1 MTVRRRPA
9 RPGVPLLAALAV
21 LLAVTFGPAVPALAK
36 VFDPVSFTL
45 KNGLQVVVV
54 ENHRAPIVYHSVW
67 YRVGAADEQAG
78 ESGLAHFLEHLMFKG
93 TENLAPGQFSEII
106 AANGGRENAFTSWDY
121 TAYYQ
126 TVAADRLEIMMK
138 NEADRMA
145 NLRLTDDVVLP
156 EREVVREERRSR
168 IDNEP
173 ATQLGEISRAVQ
185 FLNHPYRIP
194 IIGWDHEIEQLSTQ
208 AAVAFYDKW
217 YAPNNAVLIVAGDV
231 DPEQVHALAEKYYGV
246 IPAKDIP
253 QRKRVIEPP
262 QNAPR
267 EVRLTSPRVRQPQVS
282 ISYLAPSYRQADAE
296 GNVDDAYALQ
306 VASEIVGG
314 GATAR
319 LYSRLVVEQGI
330 AGGAGAG
337 YSPNNYDYSTFEFYV
352 APRPGQ
358 EVAPAE
364 AALRAEIAKLKQDGV
379 SAEEVAAAKKRLVA
393 GAIFARDDF
402 ATAPRVI
409 GAALTTGGSLEQVE
423 SWPERIGAVT
433 VDEVNA
439 ALKEV
444 LRDEQSVTSYL
455 LPDPTS

>member
-1 MTVRRRPA
+1 MAVFRRQIPFFALIAGFLTVLAMPGAGGEA
-9 RPGVPLLAALAV
+9 R
-21 LLAVTFGPAVPALAK
+21 AK
-36 VFDPVSFTL
+36 VFDPVSYTL
-45 KNGLQVVVV
+45 DNGLQVVVV
-54 ENHRAPIVYHSVW
+54 VNRRAPIVHHSVW

-93 TENLAPGQFSEII
+93 TENLAPGEFSEII

-121 TAYYQ
+121 TGYFQ

-145 NLRLTDDVVLP
+145 NLQLSDEVVLP

-173 ATQLGEISRAVQ
+173 ASQLSELSRAVQ

-194 IIGWDHEIEQLSTQ
+194 IIGWDHEIERLSTE

-231 DPEQVHALAEKYYGV
+231 EPEQVRALAERYYGA
-246 IPAKDIP
+246 IPAKDVP
-253 QRKRVIEPP
+253 ERRRVVEPP

-267 EVRLTSPRVRQPQVS
+267 EVRLESPRVRQPQIS
-282 ISYLAPSYRQADAE
+282 ISYLAPSYRQAARNGG
-296 GNVDDAYALQ
+296 GNEAYALQ
-306 VASEIVGG
+306 VLSEIIGG

-330 AGGAGAG
+330 AGSAGAG
-337 YSPNNYDYSTFEFYV
+337 YNPTNYDYSTFTFYV
-352 APRPGQ
+352 APRPGG
-358 EVAPAE
+358 EVAPLE
-364 AALRAEIAKLKQDGV
+364 AALRREIADLLDNGV
-379 SAEEVAAAKKRLVA
+379 GEEEVAAAKKRLVA
-393 GAIFARDDF
+393 GAVFARDSLS
-402 ATAPRVI
+402 TAPRVI

-423 SWPERIGAVT
+423 AWPERIAAVT
-433 VDEVNA
+433 AEEVNS
-439 ALKEV
+439 ALKAV

-455 LPDPTS
+455 LPEPTS

>member
-1 MTVRRRPA
+1 MAVLRRPVRLA
-9 RPGVPLLAALAV
+9 APLFGALAV
-21 LLAVTFGPAVPALAK
+21 FLAGFAGLAGNAGAK

-45 KNGLQVVVV
+45 DNGLQVVVV
-54 ENHRAPIVYHSVW
+54 VNRRAPIVHHSVW

-93 TENLAPGQFSEII
+93 TESLAPGEFSDII

-145 NLRLTDDVVLP
+145 NLMLTDDVVLP

-173 ATQLGEISRAVQ
+173 GSQLGEISRAVL

-194 IIGWDHEIEQLSTQ
+194 IIGWDHEIEQLSTG

-231 DPEQVHALAEKYYGV
+231 DPEEVRALAEKYYGV
-246 IPAKDIP
+246 IPRKDVP
-253 QRKRVIEPP
+253 QRKRVVEPP

-267 EVRLTSPRVRQPQVS
+267 EVTLESPRVRQPQVRVT
-282 ISYLAPSYRQADAE
+282 YLAPSHRQAVEQGLRNDT
-296 GNVDDAYALQ
+296 YALQ
-306 VASEIVGG
+306 VLSEIIGG

-330 AGGAGAG
+330 AGSAGAG
-337 YSPNNYDYSTFEFYV
+337 YSPNDYDYSTFTFYV
-352 APRPGQ
+352 APRPGG
-358 EVAPAE
+358 EVAPVE
-364 AALRAEIAKLKQDGV
+364 AALRAQIAELLQSGV
-379 SAEEVAAAKKRLVA
+379 SEEEVAAAKKRLVA
-393 GAIFARDDF
+393 AAVFARDSL

-409 GAALTTGGSLEQVE
+409 GAALTTGSSLEDVE
-423 SWPERIGAVT
+423 AWPERVAEVT
-433 VDEVNA
+433 VEDVNRA
-439 ALKEV
+439 MKDV
-444 LRDEQSVTSYL
+444 LRDAQSVTSYL
-455 LPDPTS
+455 LPEPTS

>member
-1 MTVRRRPA
+1 MAVFRRPA
-9 RPGVPLLAALAV
+9 RLAAPFFGLLALFLAALAG
-21 LLAVTFGPAVPALAK
+21 LPGSAGAK

-45 KNGLQVVVV
+45 DNGLQVVVV
-54 ENHRAPIVYHSVW
+54 VNRRAPIVHHSVW

-93 TENLAPGQFSEII
+93 TESLAPGEFSDII

-138 NEADRMA
+138 NEADRMT
-145 NLRLTDDVVLP
+145 NLMLTDDVVLP

-173 ATQLGEISRAVQ
+173 GSQLGEISRAVQ

-194 IIGWDHEIEQLSTQ
+194 IIGWDHEIEQLSTE

-217 YAPNNAVLIVAGDV
+217 YAPNNAILIVAGDV
-231 DPEQVHALAEKYYGV
+231 DPAEVRALAETYYGV
-246 IPAKDIP
+246 IPAKDVP
-253 QRKRVIEPP
+253 ERERVVEPP

-267 EVRLTSPRVRQPQVS
+267 QVKLESPRVRQPQVQV
-282 ISYLAPSYRQADAE
+282 SYLAPSYRQAE
-296 GNVDDAYALQ
+296 NNDAYALQ
-306 VASEIVGG
+306 VLSEVIGG

-330 AGGAGAG
+330 AGSAGAG
-337 YSPNNYDYSTFEFYV
+337 YNPTNYDYSTFTFYV
-352 APRPGQ
+352 APRPGG
-358 EVAPAE
+358 EVAPLE
-364 AALRAEIAKLKQDGV
+364 EALRAQIAELLANGV
-379 SAEEVAAAKKRLVA
+379 SEEEVTAAKKRLVA
-393 GAIFARDDF
+393 GAVFARDNL

-409 GAALTTGGSLEQVE
+409 GAALTTGGSLEDIE
-423 SWPERIGAVT
+423 AWPERI
-433 VDEVNA
+433 DEVTA
-439 ALKEV
+439 ADVNRAMKGV

-455 LPDPTS
+455 LPEPTS

>member
-1 MTVRRRPA
+1 MAVFRRYTPA
-9 RPGVPLLAALAV
+9 AVLFSAFLAVAAALP
-21 LLAVTFGPAVPALAK
+21 LPALAK

-45 KNGLQVVVV
+45 DNGLQVVVV
-54 ENHRAPIVYHSVW
+54 VNRRAPIVHHSVW

-93 TENLAPGQFSEII
+93 TETLKPGEFSEII

-121 TAYYQ
+121 TGYFQ

-145 NLRLTDDVVLP
+145 NLRLSDDVVLP

-173 ATQLGEISRAVQ
+173 AGQLGELSRAVQ

-208 AAVAFYDKW
+208 AAIDFYDKW

-231 DPEQVHALAEKYYGV
+231 DPEAVHRLAETYYGV

-253 QRKRVIEPP
+253 PRQRVAEPP
-262 QNAPR
+262 QNGPR
-267 EVRLTSPRVRQPQVS
+267 EVRLTSARVRQPQVS
-282 ISYLAPSYRQADAE
+282 ISYLAPSYRQAGIAGDPA
-296 GNVDDAYALQ
+296 VAYALQ
-306 VASEIVGG
+306 VASEVIGG

-330 AGGAGAG
+330 AGAAGAG
-337 YSPNNYDYSTFEFYV
+337 YSANNYDYSTFVFYV

-358 EVAPAE
+358 EVEPTE
-364 AALRAEIAKLKQDGV
+364 AALRKEIAELLENGV
-379 SAEEVAAAKKRLVA
+379 TADEVAAAKERLVA
-393 GAIFARDDF
+393 GAVFARDDLG
-402 ATAPRVI
+402 TAPRVI
-409 GAALTTGGSLEQVE
+409 GAALTTGGSLEQIE
-423 SWPERIGAVT
+423 AWPERIAEVT
-433 VDEVNA
+433 MEQVNA
-439 ALKEV
+439 ALKQV
-444 LRDEQSVTSYL
+444 LREEQSVTSYL
-455 LPDPTS
+455 LPEPTS